1 MKSNIKLSSI
11 ANEID
16 GQPMFQTLNKV
27 QELERSGKDI
37 LHFEL
42 GEPDFDT
49 PSNIVDVACESIRN
63 GDTHYANSSGLHEFK
78 QVIQNTTLNTRKFK
92 PDLDQILITPGANS
106 IIYFAIKCIVNPGEE
121 VIVPNPGFPTY
132 FSAIK
137 SCGAK
142 AVNVPLYEKNNF
154 RLNPK
159 DLEKVITKNTRLI
172 IINSPSNPTGAMMH
186 PDEIRDVYKIAE
198 KYNLFLLSDEIY
210 ARLVFNDEYKFSSPS
225 HFDHCKERTII
236 INGFSKS
243 FAMTG
248 WRLGVA
254 MSPSFLIKK
263 MSLLLET
270 IVSCVPPFIQKAGIE
285 AITGD
290 QSSILFMKQEYEKR
304 KNILVQELNSID
316 DISCIMPS
324 GAIYVFANISK
335 TNMTSLQFAD
345 FCLHEAG
352 VALLPGDSFGI
363 YGKNY
368 VRLCYVNSIDNIKLA
383 IKRIKLALKNKSI

>member
-1 MKSNIKLSSI
+1 MSNIKLSNI

-16 GQPMFQTLNKV
+16 GQPMFQTLSNV
-27 QELERSGKDI
+27 QALERKGKDI

-49 PSNIVDVACESIRN
+49 PANIVDAACNSIRG
-63 GDTHYANSSGLHEFK
+63 GDTHYASSSGLYEFK
-78 QVIQNTTLNTRKFK
+78 KVIQDTTLNTRKFK

-106 IIYFAIKCIVNPGEE
+106 IIYFAIKCIVNQGEE

-137 SCGAK
+137 ACGAK
-142 AVNVPLYEKNNF
+142 AVSVPLYEENSF
-154 RLNPK
+154 RLNPQ
-159 DLEKVITKNTRLI
+159 DVEKAITKNTKLI

-186 PDEIRDVYKIAE
+186 PDEIRDIYEIAK

-225 HFDHCKERTII
+225 FFDFCKERTII

-248 WRLGVA
+248 WRLGVSIA
-254 MSPSFLIKK
+254 PSFLTKK
-263 MSLLLET
+263 MGLLLET

-290 QSSILFMKQEYEKR
+290 QSSILAMKNEYEKR
-304 KNILVQELNSID
+304 KNILVEGLNNID
-316 DISCIMPS
+316 GISCKMPL
-324 GAIYVFANISK
+324 GAIYAFANISK
-335 TNMTSLQFAD
+335 TNMTSAEFAD

-352 VALLPGDSFGI
+352 VALLPGNSFGVH
-363 YGKNY
+363 GENY

-383 IKRIKLALKNKSI
+383 IERIKLALKNRSI